1 MNEIDK
7 NKISGNA
14 YNTICDFLDIA
25 MSNNDLFL
33 LIAQKYTIDDL
44 MAIKKFLSYII
55 NIKVEKAISYKEK
68 YGVYNEKDLK

>member
-1 MNEIDK
+1 MNEMKKD
-7 NKISGNA
+7 KISGNA